1 MASADGRRSAN
12 AVAPNTFANS
22 AAIQKYSGGCTN
34 HGAELRCMTTQS
46 CVSKISR
53 ATSPYAVSLLSH
65 SVPMPSP
72 GRVTSAARR
81 APRSAARAG
90 TDRICWKIGLV
101 YPVALSVRGRR
112 VVVVGG
118 GAVAERK
125 VRGLLGAEPD
135 VVVVSP
141 TLTPPLAALADAG
154 AIGWE
159 PRRYAPG
166 DLAGAFIAF
175 AATDDDATNAAV
187 AADARAAGIL
197 VNDASDVGRGDF
209 ATPAVHRSGPLTVS
223 VDSGGLSPSFTKRI
237 RDELALQF
245 DARYAR
251 AAATLGALRERVQT
265 VVPPGQRAAV
275 MQHFAERDVDELAT
289 MKAGAVE
296 HEVERAADT
305 LAGVVPAQTQP
316 LVCATRASLL
326 AMTQAR
332 TRDVGAGESGRFR
345 RRSWRSPRAATPCR
359 TAPSPRSAPTTCSSK
374 SSSSRCGRDAPTTRS
389 TRARICRARSPRT

>member
-1 MASADGRRSAN
+1 MVASADGRRSAN
-12 AVAPNTFANS
+12 AVAPNIFANS

-34 HGAELRCMTTQS
+34 HGAALRCMTTQS

-72 GRVTSAARR
+72 GRVTSAARN

-125 VRGLLGAEPD
+125 VRGLLGAQAD

-141 TLTPPLAALADAG
+141 ALTPPLAALADVG

-166 DLAGAFIAF
+166 DLAGAFLAF
-175 AATDDDATNAAV
+175 AATDDDATERL
-187 AADARAAGIL
+187 DR
-197 VNDASDVGRGDF
+197 GRG
-209 ATPAVHRSGPLTVS
+209 AR
-223 VDSGGLSPSFTKRI
+223 GGHPGERC
-237 RDELALQF
+237 
-245 DARYAR
+245 
-251 AAATLGALRERVQT
+251 LRREPRRLRHAGR
-265 VVPPGQRAAV
+265 PPV
-275 MQHFAERDVDELAT
+275 
-289 MKAGAVE
+289 
-296 HEVERAADT
+296 
-305 LAGVVPAQTQP
+305 
-316 LVCATRASLL
+316 
-326 AMTQAR
+326 
-332 TRDVGAGESGRFR
+332 
-345 RRSWRSPRAATPCR
+345 
-359 TAPSPRSAPTTCSSK
+359 
-374 SSSSRCGRDAPTTRS
+374 
-389 TRARICRARSPRT
+389 RAR